1 MGKGASMASPITA
14 GLGAGFSIYNA
25 ISEGKKKRSAQRA
38 LEGLTAPPVTNVAEN
53 LQVSTRGADLRTQ
66 EAGRNT
72 ASSVDALRSGG
83 ARALIGGI
91 GNVQANNNAVTAEI
105 GANLDEQQKDIDRMK
120 AEDERRIQGVNEQRY
135 QSDVA
140 GLSSQIDSA
149 NDAKNQSIAN
159 AYQGI
164 SDMANSYDVARDKSK
179 GRTTTPTTTV
189 NGSTNQFDTPANRR
203 LVQKTVKKGIRG

>member
-1 MGKGASMASPITA
+1 MASPITA

-25 ISEGKKKRSAQRA
+25 ISEGAKKRSAQRA

-91 GNVQANNNAVTAEI
+91 GNVQANNNAVTSEI
-105 GANLDEQQKDIDRMK
+105 GANLEKKKKDIDRMK
-120 AEDERRIQGVNEQRY
+120 AEDERRIQVVNEQRY
-135 QSDVA
+135 QSDVK

-159 AYQGI
+159 AYQGV
-164 SDMANSYDVARDKSK
+164 SDLGSSLNPAKTATSTTSTTPN
-179 GRTTTPTTTV
+179 GTTTKK
-189 NGSTNQFDTPANRR
+189 Q
-203 LVQKTVKKGIRG
+203 LVLGKRNPRYGATQ

>member
-1 MGKGASMASPITA
+1 MASPITA

-25 ISEGKKKRSAQRA
+25 ISEGNKKRSAQRA

-53 LQVSTRGADLRTQ
+53 LQVSTRGADLRTA

-72 ASSVDALRSGG
+72 ATAVDALRSGG

-164 SDMANSYDVARDKSK
+164 SDAANSYDVARDK
-179 GRTTTPTTTV
+179 
-189 NGSTNQFDTPANRR
+189 
-203 LVQKTVKKGIRG
+203 